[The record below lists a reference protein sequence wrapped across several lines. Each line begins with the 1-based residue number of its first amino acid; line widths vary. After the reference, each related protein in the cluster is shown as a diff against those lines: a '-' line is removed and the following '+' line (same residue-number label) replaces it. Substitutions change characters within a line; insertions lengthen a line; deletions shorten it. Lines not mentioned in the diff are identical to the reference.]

1 MIQVPVS
8 IGELIDKLSILQV
21 KKNKIS
27 DETKLLLVDKEFKYL
42 NELSSEFLKNDE
54 IFNLY
59 NSLINTNSKLWDVE
73 DELRV
78 IEVTKNFNE
87 GFVDLARKVYFT
99 NDERFSLKNK
109 INEITKSEIKEVKD
123 YVKYQ

>member
-42 NELSSEFLKNDE
+42 NELSSEFFKNDE

-59 NSLINTNSKLWDVE
+59 NSLIKTNSKLWDIE

-78 IEVTKNFNE
+78 IEVAKNFDNN
-87 GFVDLARKVYFT
+87 FIDLARKVYFT

>member
-42 NELSSEFLKNDE
+42 NELSSEFFKNDE

-59 NSLINTNSKLWDVE
+59 NSLINTNSKLWDIE

-78 IEVTKNFNE
+78 IEVAKNFDNN
-87 GFVDLARKVYFT
+87 FIDLARKVYFT